1 MFGDTFVGS
10 QESFVGSQKSF
21 ILLGCTGLQAPS
33 NFYTVPALSTYYA
46 IPFMNGLFS
55 ITPNYPIPIDGT
67 LKNLSLRFNGA
78 QPTTGNFI
86 LTVALNGLPTSLQ
99 IIVPSG
105 DSSQTY
111 LNDTVSINCPK
122 NSLLRF
128 DLKNNANPESTPTP
142 VAISVLLEL

>member
-1 MFGDTFVGS
+1 MFGDTFVSSKKGY
-10 QESFVGSQKSF
+10 

-33 NFYTVPALSTYYA
+33 GLYTVPALSTYYA

-78 QPTTGNFI
+78 QPATGNFI
-86 LTVALNGLPTSLQ
+86 LTVSLNGLPTSLQ
-99 IIVPSG
+99 ITVPAG
-105 DSSQTY
+105 DASQTY
-111 LNDTVSINCPK
+111 SNDTISINCPK